1 MKKIITGLCLS
12 LALGFSFLN
21 DVSEN
26 EVAAIGQIQSA
37 WVPGGDGGGG
47 GD

>member
-1 MKKIITGLCLS
+1 MKKIITGLCLT

-21 DVSEN
+21 DVTEN
-26 EVAAIGQIQSA
+26 EAAATSQVQTA